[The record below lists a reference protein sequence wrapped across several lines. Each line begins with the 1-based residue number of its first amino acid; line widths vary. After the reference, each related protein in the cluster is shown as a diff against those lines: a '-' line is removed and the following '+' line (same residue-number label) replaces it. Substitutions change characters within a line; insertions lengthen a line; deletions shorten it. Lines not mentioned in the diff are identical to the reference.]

1 MTSTPFTLALAALL
15 AQAPS
20 PQPAATAAPAASQP
34 PLLHLVYRF
43 GYNTKVAS
51 EGNGTGTTTVDLLGP
66 AADGGM
72 TIAGTD
78 FWWNTV
84 RPRATN
90 TCEVYPNGSVTCAA
104 RPYAISPIQVTIFSL
119 LGTNYFGGLSGG
131 THAKW
136 HRKYAIKAA
145 VIPGATGFAGNQ
157 YTWDCAMDL
166 EGHGHP
172 SGSKQVVVQIT
183 GTMTQEGGHYNAAK
197 VKAGVAYDPAARLPI
212 FVSETRSRIPQTS
225 VYNKDLV
232 QLQLQSSSGTMPA
245 PQPATPAPAPKGT

>member
-1 MTSTPFTLALAALL
+1 MKFHHDKHHQAYITNVNAALANYPEL
-15 AQAPS
+15 AAKPVDDLIADL
-20 PQPAATAAPAASQP
+20 AAVP
-34 PLLHLVYRF
+34 
-43 GYNTKVAS
+43 
-51 EGNGTGTTTVDLLGP
+51 D
-66 AADGGM
+66 
-72 TIAGTD
+72 
-78 FWWNTV
+78 
-84 RPRATN
+84 
-90 TCEVYPNGSVTCAA
+90 
-104 RPYAISPIQVTIFSL
+104 
-119 LGTNYFGGLSGG
+119 
-131 THAKW
+131 
-136 HRKYAIKAA
+136 AIKAA

-245 PQPATPAPAPKGT
+245 PQPATPAPAPKAT